1 MSQSAATAPI
11 VTGEVKAGVKWV
23 RFNRPEVRN
32 AVTLESADLARA
44 EIERAAS
51 EGARVIVLAGSGGS
65 FSSGADLKA
74 VATAFGSEMPSVKK
88 LLAEHYHPLVK
99 AMVES
104 PLPVIAAVDGAA
116 AGIGCDFALAA
127 DIRLASDRAFF
138 SHIFVN
144 ISLIPD
150 GGGTFHLPRLVGLGR
165 ALEMAMMGQR
175 VSVGEAL
182 AWGLVNHVY
191 PAAEFEDQVQ
201 QFAATLAKKA
211 PLSLERSK
219 RAMRASLGDHT
230 VGQALAREAD
240 LQEELFGSDD
250 FKEGVMAFLSK
261 RPAEFNGK

>member
-1 MSQSAATAPI
+1 MSHSTATAPI
-11 VTGEVKAGVKWV
+11 VVGEVKESVKWV

-44 EIERAAS
+44 EIDSAPS
-51 EGARVIVLAGSGGS
+51 EGARVIVLSGSGGS

-74 VATAFGSEMPSVKK
+74 VASAFGSELPSVKK
-88 LLAEHYHPLVK
+88 LLADHYHPLIK
-99 AMVES
+99 SMVES
-104 PLPVIAAVDGAA
+104 PLPIIAAVDGAA

-165 ALEMAMMGQR
+165 ALEMAMTGQR
-175 VSVGEAL
+175 VSADDAH
-182 AWGLVNHVY
+182 AWGIVNHVY
-191 PAAEFEDQVQ
+191 PTADFEEQVQ
-201 QFAATLAKKA
+201 QFAAELAKKA
-211 PLSLERSK
+211 PLSLERTK

-230 VGQALAREAD
+230 IGQALAREAD
-240 LQEELFGSDD
+240 LQEELFGSED
-250 FKEGVMAFLSK
+250 FKEGVMAFLTK
-261 RPAEFNGK
+261 RAAEFRGK

>member
-1 MSQSAATAPI
+1 MSQSTAAPI
-11 VTGEVKAGVKWV
+11 VVGEVKAGVKWV

-44 EIERAAS
+44 EIDSAAS
-51 EGARVIVLAGSGGS
+51 EGARVIVLTGSGGS

-74 VATAFGSEMPSVKK
+74 VAGAFTGEMPSVKK
-88 LLAEHYHPLVK
+88 LLADHYHPLIK
-99 AMVES
+99 SMVES

-127 DIRLASDRAFF
+127 DMRLASDRAFF

-165 ALEMAMMGQR
+165 ALEMAMLGER
-175 VSVGEAL
+175 VTAEEAH

-191 PAAEFEDQVQ
+191 PTANFEEQVQ
-201 QFAATLAKKA
+201 EFAASLAKKA

-230 VGQALAREAD
+230 IGQALAREAD
-240 LQEELFGSDD
+240 LQEELFASED

-261 RPAEFNGK
+261 RPAEFRGK